1 MALTLTKN
9 LSSYRTLTGI
19 SKFSPV
25 AKHRFS
31 VKSLFRSLGFL
42 TCKVGVGTDQTDFQ
56 PSLCSG
62 GVDWLLLPMAEIER
76 NSEKTGWASVIEVYG
91 VRLWLEGRTLSAF

>member
-9 LSSYRTLTGI
+9 LSSDRTLTGI

-31 VKSLFRSLGFL
+31 VKSLFLSLGFL

-56 PSLCSG
+56 PSLSLILCVVVALTG
-62 GVDWLLLPMAEIER
+62 FCYQWL
-76 NSEKTGWASVIEVYG
+76 K
-91 VRLWLEGRTLSAF
+91 